1 MEWSGMAI
9 TSAMVKELR
18 ERSGAGIMDCKSAL
32 EATNGN
38 LDGAIDHLRKKG
50 LAAAAKKAGRA
61 TSEGL
66 VISYIHPGNKIGV
79 LVEVNCETD
88 FVARTEEFQ
97 SLARDLA
104 MHVAALA
111 PQYVG
116 REEVPEAV
124 LRREQDIYTSQA
136 QATGKPAQVVERI
149 VQGKLAKWHA
159 EVCLLEQPFV
169 KDDKKTVSELVKE
182 LIAQLGENIVVRR
195 FSRFQLGA

>member
-1 MEWSGMAI
+1 MAI

-18 ERSGAGIMDCKSAL
+18 ERCGAGIMDCKSAL

-79 LVEVNCETD
+79 LLEVNCETD

-111 PQYVG
+111 PQYVR

-124 LRREQDIYTSQA
+124 LRREQEIYTSQA
-136 QATGKPAQVVERI
+136 QATGKPPQVVERI

-182 LIAQLGENIVVRR
+182 LIAKLGEYIVVRR

>member
-1 MEWSGMAI
+1 MAI

-32 EATNGN
+32 QVTDGN
-38 LDGAIDHLRKKG
+38 LDAAIDHLRKKG

-79 LVEVNCETD
+79 LLEVNCETD

-97 SLARDLA
+97 NLARDLA

-111 PQYVG
+111 PQYAR
-116 REEVPEAV
+116 REDVPEAV
-124 LRREQDIYTSQA
+124 LRREQEIYASQA
-136 QATGKPAQVVERI
+136 QATGKPPQVVERI
-149 VQGKLAKWHA
+149 VQGKLDKWYG
-159 EVCLLEQPFV
+159 EVCLLDQPFV
-169 KDDKKTVSELVKE
+169 KEDKKTVSELVKE
-182 LIAQLGENIVVRR
+182 LIAKLGENIVVRR